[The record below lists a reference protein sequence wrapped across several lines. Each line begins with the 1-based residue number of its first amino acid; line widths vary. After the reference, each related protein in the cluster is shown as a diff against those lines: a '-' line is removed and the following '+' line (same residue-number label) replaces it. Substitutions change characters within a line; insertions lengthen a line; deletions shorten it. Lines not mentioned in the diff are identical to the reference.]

1 MRGMRKLSAFINT
14 CVQENVKY
22 LSGKP
27 NCLLQ

>member
-1 MRGMRKLSAFINT
+1 MQKLSAFINT